1 MKIRPSVDEFFH
13 VKPNSRFSQFCER
26 APKTRFSPNPGNE
39 QVTAR
44 QWGRNVAEEEQE
56 EED

>member
-1 MKIRPSVDEFFH
+1 MSNLTVAFRNFAKS
-13 VKPNSRFSQFCER
+13 

-44 QWGRNVAEEEQE
+44 QCGRNVAEEEQE
-56 EED
+56 EEE